1 MIPSRG
7 KHREFAQVSTQQSLR
22 SSATHAER
30 RSRTAPF
37 HSSPSV
43 PFFFLLSPFHLFG
56 ISLFPSGSPICLLL
70 VPCIFSVFSASSR
83 WNVTTFA
90 KAFDLDAGGWRRGRR
105 IRIKRTDCRK
115 LVENP
120 DEIREPP
127 RCRAAS
133 FLSSPASYP
142 SVVVRS
148 APRCLFLFLFSPLP
162 QPRVLSRSSMPV
174 PHPSPVSLNF
184 ITARRRPVSRCNMIV
199 ANEKVAKRENRL
211 RVTNVD

>member
-7 KHREFAQVSTQQSLR
+7 KHREFAQVSTQQSHR

-37 HSSPSV
+37 HSSP
-43 PFFFLLSPFHLFG
+43 PPPPLT
-56 ISLFPSGSPICLLL
+56 FPSLRNLSLPFRLSPICLLL

-127 RCRAAS
+127 RCRARLLPLA
-133 FLSSPASYP
+133 YP

-148 APRCLFLFLFSPLP
+148 APRCASFSFFFPLP
-162 QPRVLSRSSMPV
+162 QPRGLSRSTMPV

-184 ITARRRPVSRCNMIV
+184 ITARCRPVSRCNMIV

>member
-37 HSSPSV
+37 HSSPPPSPSV
-43 PFFFLLSPFHLFG
+43 PPLT
-56 ISLFPSGSPICLLL
+56 FPSLRNLSLPFRHSYLSAPRSLHSLCL
-70 VPCIFSVFSASSR
+70 FRVFAVECHNFCESLR
-83 WNVTTFA
+83 F
-90 KAFDLDAGGWRRGRR
+90 GRR
-105 IRIKRTDCRK
+105 WVETRTA
-115 LVENP
+115 NP
-120 DEIREPP
+120 HQTNRLQKTCREPRRNPRAAALP
-127 RCRAAS
+127 RCRLLPLA
-133 FLSSPASYP
+133 YP
-142 SVVVRS
+142 SVVVR
-148 APRCLFLFLFSPLP
+148 FSTAMSLSLSFFPSP

-184 ITARRRPVSRCNMIV
+184 ITARCRPVSRCNMIV

>member
-7 KHREFAQVSTQQSLR
+7 KHREFAQVSTQQSHR

-37 HSSPSV
+37 HSSP
-43 PFFFLLSPFHLFG
+43 PPPPPLT
-56 ISLFPSGSPICLLL
+56 FPSLRNLSLPFRLSYLSAPRSL
-70 VPCIFSVFSASSR
+70 HFLSVFSASSR

-133 FLSSPASYP
+133 FPLAHP
-142 SVVVRS
+142 SVVGAFSTRD
-148 APRCLFLFLFSPLP
+148 APLSLSFFP
-162 QPRVLSRSSMPV
+162 SRSRAACLAP
-174 PHPSPVSLNF
+174 PAARPSSFTGFSQFYYRALP
-184 ITARRRPVSRCNMIV
+184 SRLTM
-199 ANEKVAKRENRL
+199 
-211 RVTNVD
+211 

>member
-37 HSSPSV
+37 HSSP
-43 PFFFLLSPFHLFG
+43 PPPPPLT
-56 ISLFPSGSPICLLL
+56 FPSLRNLSLSLPFRLSCL
-70 VPCIFSVFSASSR
+70 
-83 WNVTTFA
+83 
-90 KAFDLDAGGWRRGRR
+90 
-105 IRIKRTDCRK
+105 
-115 LVENP
+115 
-120 DEIREPP
+120 
-127 RCRAAS
+127 
-133 FLSSPASYP
+133 
-142 SVVVRS
+142 S
-148 APRCLFLFLFSPLP
+148 APRSLHSLCLFRVFAVECHNFCESLRFGRRWVETRTANPHQTNRLQKTCREPRRNPRARRAAAPPPFLSPIRPPSCVQHRDASLSFFFPLP
-162 QPRVLSRSSMPV
+162 RPRVLSRSSMPV

-184 ITARRRPVSRCNMIV
+184 ITARCRPVSRCNMIV